1 MRHLRAAC
9 IRVAAA
15 LCRLQAECE
24 ALKTRGEGIQ
34 EELQLSRSTAEQL
47 RRDREAAEAA
57 LSDGREEA
65 ESLRTDLGRTNFRL
79 GDMQEMLHRLQVE
92 PVLGSPC
99 DRTGQCEL
107 PAAHYEA
114 HCSGQMHKVKGS
126 QGVCAVCRLPWTR
139 RQLPGWRLRTA
150 QQQSGR
156 SWRACWGG

>member
-1 MRHLRAAC
+1 M
-9 IRVAAA
+9 AAA

-24 ALKTRGEGIQ
+24 ALKTKGEEIQ

-114 HCSGQMHKVKGS
+114 HCS
-126 QGVCAVCRLPWTR
+126 QGRCTRSRVLRGYARCAGF
-139 RQLPGWRLRTA
+139 PGRGDNCQA
-150 QQQSGR
+150 
-156 SWRACWGG
+156 GG